1 LLLAVIACNVAFA
14 GKIIYVDDD
23 AAGADDGSS
32 WADAYKYLQDALA
45 DAESSN
51 KPVEIRVAQG
61 TYNPDRNTSE
71 PNGTSDRT
79 ATFQL
84 INGVTLKGGY
94 AGPVEPDPNAR
105 DIEKYETILSGDL
118 TGNDIDIKDL
128 TSLRNVP
135 TWSENCYH
143 VVTGN
148 ETDSTAVIDG
158 FIITSGHADGAHYEP
173 HSRGGGMH
181 NDKGS
186 PTIASCTFLKNAALY
201 GGGLYNVNSHPS
213 IAECC
218 FDDNVAYQWGPG
230 DLFYGGAG
238 GGMYNHQS
246 SPRVTN
252 CVFSSNYNGGM
263 HNRVN
268 SNPVLND
275 CVFIRNLSHA
285 DGGGMNNNSS
295 SPKLTNCEFQSNSA
309 PEGGGMSNRSS
320 YPSLTYCTF
329 IENSVKGGIGG
340 GMDNYRSSVN
350 LANCS
355 FINNTSAAS
364 GGAIRNSESNMT
376 STNCLFSGN
385 SSAEASG
392 GAIFAARSTHELIT
406 CTFTGNKAAS
416 KGGGIVGN
424 LKSVYI
430 LKNCIFWANEAPEG
444 HEMVLYGISS
454 GSEPSSIEVSHSV
467 VMGGAGDVYI
477 KPNSSLEWNEG
488 NIDQDPLFSN
498 SGYWDPNG
506 TSDNPDDDFWVNG
519 DYHLKSQAGRFDPN
533 SQSWMIDDVTSP
545 CIDAGDPNSRISNE
559 PFPNG
564 GIINMG
570 AYGGTAEASKSYFG
584 GPVCQTIITG
594 DINGDCKVDLT
605 DFVLMANHW
614 LEKSDI

>member
-1 LLLAVIACNVAFA
+1 
-14 GKIIYVDDD
+14 
-23 AAGADDGSS
+23 
-32 WADAYKYLQDALA
+32 
-45 DAESSN
+45 
-51 KPVEIRVAQG
+51 
-61 TYNPDRNTSE
+61 
-71 PNGTSDRT
+71 
-79 ATFQL
+79 
-84 INGVTLKGGY
+84 
-94 AGPVEPDPNAR
+94 
-105 DIEKYETILSGDL
+105 
-118 TGNDIDIKDL
+118 
-128 TSLRNVP
+128 
-135 TWSENCYH
+135 
-143 VVTGN
+143 
-148 ETDSTAVIDG
+148 
-158 FIITSGHADGAHYEP
+158 
-173 HSRGGGMH
+173 
-181 NDKGS
+181 
-186 PTIASCTFLKNAALY
+186 
-201 GGGLYNVNSHPS
+201 
-213 IAECC
+213 
-218 FDDNVAYQWGPG
+218 
-230 DLFYGGAG
+230 
-238 GGMYNHQS
+238 
-246 SPRVTN
+246 
-252 CVFSSNYNGGM
+252 M

-594 DINGDCKVDLT
+594 DINGDCKVDLA